1 MNTWDGINT
10 IFEKLTKDPLEAYER
25 TYNVM
30 RMGQRDPFIHTV
42 AFILSQA
49 KFTVVTVGISHLFLP
64 HTLGYDTQGYV
75 KVHRDNRC
83 KSPLKRTD
91 QIPNGNWH

>member
-91 QIPNGNWH
+91 QTPNGNWH